1 MFLNKIGEGM
11 EVDGITYTVGQRIT
25 ANKNSDYDGAT
36 GIIIEISDEEDGVD
50 IYCDLERPTDPEVI
64 ARIEKRF
71 SYIYDE
77 PRTLDEITFDEI
89 VLQPDEIDTEKD

>member
-77 PRTLDEITFDEI
+77 PRTLDEIPFDEI
-89 VLQPDEIDTEKD
+89 VLQPDEID

>member
-71 SYIYDE
+71 SYIFDG
-77 PRTLDEITFDEI
+77 PRTLDEIPFDGI
-89 VLQPDEIDTEKD
+89 VLQPDEID

>member
-71 SYIYDE
+71 SYIFDE
-77 PRTLDEITFDEI
+77 PKTIDEIPFDEI
-89 VLQPDEIDTEKD
+89 VLQPDEID

>member
-1 MFLNKIGEGM
+1 MMFLNKIGEGM

-77 PRTLDEITFDEI
+77 PRTLDEIPFDEI
-89 VLQPDEIDTEKD
+89 VLQPDEID

>member
-1 MFLNKIGEGM
+1 MILNEKGEHI

-64 ARIEKRF
+64 SRIEKRF
-71 SYIYDE
+71 SYIFDE
-77 PRTLDEITFDEI
+77 PRTLDEIPFDEI
-89 VLQPDEIDTEKD
+89 VLQPDEID

>member
-11 EVDGITYTVGQRIT
+11 EVAGITYTVGQRIT

-71 SYIYDE
+71 SYIFDE
-77 PRTLDEITFDEI
+77 PKTIDEIPFDEI
-89 VLQPDEIDTEKD
+89 VLQPDEID

>member
-77 PRTLDEITFDEI
+77 PRTLDEIPLDG
-89 VLQPDEIDTEKD
+89 VSLCPDEID

>member
-64 ARIEKRF
+64 SRIEKRF
-71 SYIYDE
+71 SYIFDE
-77 PRTLDEITFDEI
+77 PRTIDEIPFDEI
-89 VLQPDEIDTEKD
+89 VLQPDEID

>member
-11 EVDGITYTVGQRIT
+11 EVAGITYTVGQRIT

-64 ARIEKRF
+64 SRIEKRF
-71 SYIYDE
+71 SYIFDE
-77 PRTLDEITFDEI
+77 PRTIDEIPFDEI
-89 VLQPDEIDTEKD
+89 VLQPDEID

>member
-11 EVDGITYTVGQRIT
+11 EVAGITYTVGQRIT

-77 PRTLDEITFDEI
+77 PRTLDEIPFDEI
-89 VLQPDEIDTEKD
+89 VLQPDEID

>member
-50 IYCDLERPTDPEVI
+50 IYCDLERPTDTEVI

-77 PRTLDEITFDEI
+77 PRTLDEIPFDEI
-89 VLQPDEIDTEKD
+89 VLQPDEID

>member
-11 EVDGITYTVGQRIT
+11 EVAGITYTVGQRIT

-77 PRTLDEITFDEI
+77 PRTIDEIPFDEI
-89 VLQPDEIDTEKD
+89 VLQPDEID

>member
-1 MFLNKIGEGM
+1 MTINETGEFIEYNGVCYTIG
-11 EVDGITYTVGQRIT
+11 DRIT

-77 PRTLDEITFDEI
+77 PRTLDEIPFDEI
-89 VLQPDEIDTEKD
+89 VLQPDEID

>member
-36 GIIIEISDEEDGVD
+36 G
-50 IYCDLERPTDPEVI
+50 RN
-64 ARIEKRF
+64 
-71 SYIYDE
+71 
-77 PRTLDEITFDEI
+77 
-89 VLQPDEIDTEKD
+89 